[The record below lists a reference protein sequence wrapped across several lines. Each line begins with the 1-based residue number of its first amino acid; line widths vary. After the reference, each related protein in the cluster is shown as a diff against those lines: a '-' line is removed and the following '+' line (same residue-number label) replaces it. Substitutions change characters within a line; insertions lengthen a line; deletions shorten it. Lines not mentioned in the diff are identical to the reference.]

1 MTRERKSFDGL
12 ISAAIFILM
21 EIAALAMLKS
31 SSSLEDIWINRSS
44 RHVQALLWGG
54 GERLRNYFTLEKQNE
69 DLARAN
75 LELERE
81 LSLYRHAESDRPSEI
96 YQDSDRFRYTPASIV
111 KMSRN
116 TTHNYI
122 IIDKG
127 SEDGIKPHSGIITD
141 NGVVGFVSAVDRH
154 YSYGLTLL
162 NNNTSVSA
170 RIGDSGFTGSLV
182 WDGTSSNKAILKD
195 IPIHYKNTQGDT
207 VLTSGFSGIY
217 PPDIMLGTTEE
228 ASLFDGATLRIS
240 VKLSQDFSSLNHVTV
255 VECLDREEIEA
266 LEEQMEEEL

>member
-1 MTRERKSFDGL
+1 MTRGRKSWLGL
-12 ISAAIFILM
+12 ISAAIFIIM

-31 SSSLEDIWINRSS
+31 SSTLEDIWINRSS
-44 RHVQALLWGG
+44 RRMQAALWGG

-69 DLARAN
+69 DLAQAN
-75 LELERE
+75 VELERE
-81 LSLYRHAESDRPSEI
+81 LSMYRNAESNLPSEL
-96 YQDSDRFRYTPASIV
+96 YKDSDRFRYTPAAIV

-141 NGVVGFVSAVDRH
+141 HGVVGFVSAVDKH

-170 RIGDSGFTGSLV
+170 RIGRSGFTGSLV
-182 WDGTSSNKAILKD
+182 WDGTSTNKAILKD
-195 IPIHYKNTQGDT
+195 VPIHFENTQGDT
-207 VLTSGFSGIY
+207 VLTSGFSGIF

-228 ASLFDGATLRIS
+228 ASMYDGATLRIS
-240 VKLSQDFSSLNHVTV
+240 VKLSQDFSSLKRVTV

-266 LEEQMEEEL
+266 LEKKMEDEL

>member
-1 MTRERKSFDGL
+1 MNGL

-31 SSSLEDIWINRSS
+31 SSSLENIWINRSS
-44 RHVQALLWGG
+44 RRAQAFLWSG
-54 GERLRNYFTLEKQNE
+54 GEKLRNYFTLEKQNE

-81 LSLYRHAESDRPSEI
+81 LSLYRHAENDLPSKT
-96 YQDSDRFRYTPASIV
+96 YRDSDRFRYTPASIV

-116 TTHNYI
+116 TTHNYV

-141 NGVVGFVSAVDRH
+141 NGVVGFVSAVDKH

-170 RIGDSGFTGSLV
+170 RIGNSGFTGSLV
-182 WDGTSSNKAILKD
+182 WDGTSSNKAVLRD
-195 IPIHYKNTQGDT
+195 IPIHFENTQGDT
-207 VLTSGFSGIY
+207 VRTSGFSGIF
-217 PPDIMLGTTEE
+217 PPDIIIGTTEE

-240 VKLSQDFSSLNHVTV
+240 VTLSQDFSSLKHVTI
-255 VECLDREEIEA
+255 VECLDREEIEN
-266 LEEQMEEEL
+266 LEKQMEDEL